1 MNYLGLDCSTLAIHG
16 VLVSSDESIVKQ
28 YKWGSKKKT
37 FEERFPEI
45 LLGFSA
51 ELSRINVIDKAAVE
65 AAIFV
70 QNHKIAITLG
80 YVVGAVWFS
89 LLKRGMIES
98 VLVDNK
104 HWKKEIVGKGN
115 ASKKDI
121 KDYAIDKWGDIFP
134 EQDFADAACIA
145 LWNKRRAD

>member
-1 MNYLGLDCSTLAIHG
+1 MNYLGLDCSTLAVHG
-16 VLVSSDESIVKQ
+16 VLVASDESIVKQ
-28 YKWGSKKKT
+28 YKWSSKKKT
-37 FEERFPEI
+37 FEARFPEI
-45 LLGFSA
+45 LLGFSG
-51 ELSRINVIDKAAVE
+51 ELSRINIIDKAAVE

-70 QNHKIAITLG
+70 QNPKTTIAIAH
-80 YVVGAVWFS
+80 VVGAVWFS

-98 VLVDNK
+98 VRVDNK

-145 LWNKRRAD
+145 LWNKRSED

>member
-89 LLKRGMIES
+89 LLKRGMIEA

-104 HWKKEIVGKGN
+104 H
-115 ASKKDI
+115 
-121 KDYAIDKWGDIFP
+121 
-134 EQDFADAACIA
+134 
-145 LWNKRRAD
+145 